1 MDALCSGSIAWQWL
15 CLSPSS
21 LLLSLDP
28 KGWRLVASGGS
39 GLGELV
45 PWAAYMRS
53 PSAVASPGLGRLCG
67 VSTWRPGL
75 AQLGSL
81 RHNLQEPK
89 AVSSD
94 LGLHGLC
101 LLTHTVFLPQGL
113 CWLPAG
119 TGSYSSY
126 LILGL
131 PPCSHD
137 PGTCSPTGPRSTLG
151 WSSSLPPFFKA
162 TFPAYKILHEVRVG
176 TFT

>member
-1 MDALCSGSIAWQWL
+1 MPCVQDPLLGSGCASPPPPCYSASIQRAGD
-15 CLSPSS
+15 C
-21 LLLSLDP
+21 
-28 KGWRLVASGGS
+28 S

-45 PWAAYMRS
+45 PWAACMRS

-151 WSSSLPPFFKA
+151 WSSSLPPSSSKPWSYGLLF
-162 TFPAYKILHEVRVG
+162 G
-176 TFT
+176 TPCPHP